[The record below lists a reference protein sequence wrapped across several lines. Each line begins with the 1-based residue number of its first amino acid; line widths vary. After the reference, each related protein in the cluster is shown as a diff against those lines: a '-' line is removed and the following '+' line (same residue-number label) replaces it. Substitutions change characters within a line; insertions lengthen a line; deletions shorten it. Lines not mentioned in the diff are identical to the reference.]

1 MWGWGSA
8 QKHSG
13 RLLSLIPWSVVP
25 SKSREKATKP
35 SPGDLPSMGDISSQM
50 LPSTTQLRHETSRWL
65 SDDNYNDAVYFTS
78 LRARYSLIHTISFN
92 SHNCPEPSVLIPFS
106 LMRRQVSKG
115 THLTMCLAHRRSPG
129 KREGKWRTQRN
140 TATSKSWTSSV
151 HLLSLK
157 GLSWEYSAT
166 FSLSKV
172 HRPRK
177 GKS

>member
-65 SDDNYNDAVYFTS
+65 SDDKYNDAVYFTS

-92 SHNCPEPSVLIPFS
+92 SHNCPEPSVLYPFFTVEETGFKGHPIWQCA
-106 LMRRQVSKG
+106 RHIGGAQGKGKVSDVPKG
-115 THLTMCLAHRRSPG
+115 TRLPARV
-129 KREGKWRTQRN
+129 EQ
-140 TATSKSWTSSV
+140 A
-151 HLLSLK
+151 LST
-157 GLSWEYSAT
+157 YSA
-166 FSLSKV
+166 
-172 HRPRK
+172 
-177 GKS
+177 